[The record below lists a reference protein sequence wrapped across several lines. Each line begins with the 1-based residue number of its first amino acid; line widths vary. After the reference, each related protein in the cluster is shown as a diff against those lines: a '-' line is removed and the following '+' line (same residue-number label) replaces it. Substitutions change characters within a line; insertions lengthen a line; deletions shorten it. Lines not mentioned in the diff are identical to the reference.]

1 MYRFI
6 DFRPAL
12 FRNGATFV
20 RKCLL
25 ILLSEL
31 VGNAAGYLLLG
42 CVNRVSGRRLTSVF
56 LVYPA
61 HPKYVTSVTFA
72 WYAARG
78 RWQPRLTGV
87 YTPGPGQ
94 WGLVFA
100 VSSSESA
107 LTDPANLPRL
117 QSIVARLERIGRRV
131 GARNILLSGIL
142 PGYLRQQKL
151 RESEPERAQTAM
163 IVEQAVHETL
173 ERAGLT
179 PAHAVI
185 VLGSAGFIGS
195 RVCERLRQSCRSPL
209 IGIDTRDHSGHAD
222 LVAQLEPYRG
232 QPALLVNISRHGALE
247 QFIPALWPQ
256 VTILNEVFPEADKE
270 TRARLRDL
278 GIDYFHLSGVR
289 GFALPR
295 FTGPYAGAIPC
306 CALSLDD
313 IDRSAVDLVIKLL
326 N

>member
-1 MYRFI
+1 M
-6 DFRPAL
+6 
-12 FRNGATFV
+12 

-31 VGNAAGYLLLG
+31 VGNAAGYFVLG
-42 CVNRVSGRRLTSVF
+42 WINRVSGRRLTSVF

-61 HPKYVTSVTFA
+61 HPRYVTSVSFG

-78 RWQPRLTGV
+78 RWQPRVTGV
-87 YTPGPGQ
+87 YAPGPGQ

-117 QSIVARLERIGRRV
+117 QSIVARLERIGRQV
-131 GARNILLSGIL
+131 GARNVLLSGVL
-142 PGYLRQQKL
+142 PGYLRQRQL
-151 RESEPERAQTAM
+151 RDSEPERAQTAM
-163 IVEQAVHETL
+163 LVEQAVHETL

-179 PAHAVI
+179 SAHPVI

-195 RVCERLRQSCRSPL
+195 QVCERLRQSCRSPL
-209 IGIDTRDHSGHAD
+209 IGIDTRDHSDQAH
-222 LVAQLEPYRG
+222 LVALLEPYRER
-232 QPALLVNISRHGALE
+232 PALLVNISRHQALE

-256 VTILNEVFPEADKE
+256 LTILNEVFPEADKE

-278 GIDYFHLSGVR
+278 GIDYFHLAGVR

-313 IDRSAVDLVIKLL
+313 ADRSAVDLVIKLL